1 MIKLSDKIR
10 YDKKD
15 DAGSLE
21 VKNVAYISVKE
32 NWIHRERFLFSDE
45 LICLGNGKLY
55 LSVNGENYRLSAGSF
70 FFIPRYSTISGYKNS
85 DSLCSFYTVSYES
98 NLGALSEAELVPL
111 NVSGNHLYTDELLKR
126 LYQTSQSGGD
136 RNKSSILLMSLIY
149 EILDSA
155 ARENE
160 SKNDSVKPLMQKTID
175 YINANIGSAITVDS
189 VCEYLNYSRDYISK
203 LFLSYYGIT
212 IKKYIDSKKTAISKQ
227 LLLTSKMS
235 LGQIAAALGFD
246 NAGQFY
252 KFFKYHEKISPT
264 EFREQNV

>member
-1 MIKLSDKIR
+1 M
-10 YDKKD
+10 
-15 DAGSLE
+15 
-21 VKNVAYISVKE
+21 
-32 NWIHRERFLFSDE
+32 
-45 LICLGNGKLY
+45 
-55 LSVNGENYRLSAGSF
+55 
-70 FFIPRYSTISGYKNS
+70 
-85 DSLCSFYTVSYES
+85 SYES
-98 NLGALSEAELVPL
+98 NLGALSEVELVPL
-111 NVSGNHLYTDELLKR
+111 TVSGNHLYTDELLKR
-126 LYQTSQSGGD
+126 LHRNAGD

-203 LFLSYYGIT
+203 LFLSSYGIT
-212 IKKYIDSKKTAISKQ
+212 IKKYIDSKKIAISKQ

-235 LGQIAAALGFD
+235 LGQISAALGFD
-246 NAGQFY
+246 DAGQFY

-264 EFREQNV
+264 EIREQNV

>member
-15 DAGSLE
+15 VSDSIE
-21 VKNVAYISVKE
+21 VKDVAHISVKE

-45 LICLGNGKLY
+45 LICLGKGKLY
-55 LSVNGENYRLSAGSF
+55 LSVNGENYCLSEGSF

-98 NLGALSEAELVPL
+98 NLGALSEVELVPL
-111 NVSGNHLYTDELLKR
+111 TVSGNHLYTDELLKR
-126 LYQTSQSGGD
+126 LHRNAGD

-203 LFLSYYGIT
+203 LFLSSYGIT
-212 IKKYIDSKKTAISKQ
+212 IKKYIDNKKIAISKQ

-235 LGQIAAALGFD
+235 LGQISAALGFD
-246 NAGQFY
+246 DAGQFY